1 MVSIQEKRDCLI
13 FEVSGKWYGVSCL
26 LVREIVRLPEILPM
40 EDAPHFVAGVI
51 NLRGHVVSVVDLNLR
66 MGRHAPRDYALTDF
80 IVVVEWRGTPVG
92 IIVNDVREVRELL
105 PGDVEPCPAFA
116 EHETHRYRHVTEV
129 AKVGGEMV
137 MLLDPEHLLH
147 GVPRE
152 EDTPAEH
159 GEAVPEIL
167 TECRRFN
174 PGASDRERALF
185 HARAQRL
192 MRSPEAADEADSLPL
207 AVVRLHGENFGVNLA
222 QVQGFAHLRQV
233 TPIPCCPDHV
243 AGSMNLRGDILT
255 LVDLSRILHLNA
267 DPKSRPAKVMVARID
282 HLTVGVLVHD
292 VVDVIHRRP
301 DLLAKAPVG
310 GSGPRQEHLSGAVPH
325 GDAGHESMLGILN
338 LEALLQSQE
347 LLVHETV

>member
-1 MVSIQEKRDCLI
+1 MQEKRDCLI
-13 FEVSGKWYGVSCL
+13 FEVAGKWYGVPSL

-66 MGRHAPRDYALTDF
+66 MGRLPARDYALTDF
-80 IVVVEWRGTPVG
+80 IVVLEWRGTPVG

-116 EHETHRYRHVTEV
+116 EHETHRFRHVTEV
-129 AKVGGEMV
+129 AKVGEEMV

-147 GVPRE
+147 GVPLEGDASDPEHRE
-152 EDTPAEH
+152 TTPE
-159 GEAVPEIL
+159 PL

-192 MRSPEAADEADSLPL
+192 MRSSDEVDDAESIPL

-301 DLLAKAPVG
+301 DLLARAPAGV
-310 GSGPRQEHLSGAVPH
+310 SGLKQEHLSGAVPH
-325 GDAGHESMLGILN
+325 GDAGHEGMLGILN
-338 LEALLQSQE
+338 LEALLKSQE